1 MITKEELQE
10 LLSST
15 ETYRVERTVSTTDKD
30 KFGEAVCA
38 FANDMP
44 DSGKPGYL
52 LIGAYSDGRLSGL
65 KATDELLQKFA
76 ALRSDGNILPIP
88 AIAVESFSFP
98 EGDVIAVEVQPSDQP
113 PVRYRGRTWIRI
125 GPRRDIASP
134 AEETILAERK
144 ARNFTT
150 FDARPCFGASL
161 DDIDLDL
168 FQHDYLPKAVDA
180 AILASDDRPIE
191 RKLESLRL
199 FNSVYNLPTNAAVM
213 LFGKNPLRFF
223 PGAYVQY
230 VEFDGE
236 DKTGKIVNEKAF
248 RESIVKTLPKLE
260 SFLEATAS
268 RKYPVKVSAMRE
280 ETLVT
285 YPNWAI
291 RELVMN
297 AIMHRDYQGNAP
309 VRVYQFTNWIEILN
323 HGALYGRARPENF
336 PNINDYRNPVLAE
349 AMRVL
354 GYVNAYN
361 LGIAEVQKRLA
372 ANGNAPAEFD
382 FSLITA
388 FRVVVRKASE
398 DAIKMRVGSGK
409 RLVHNK
415 KCAIEPKKCA
425 IEPVKCAISPQ
436 KCAIDELL
444 EQAGCSRPRCESI
457 RAIHR
462 EFCDGREFGRHEID
476 RILSLD
482 YSSVGRILAMM
493 AEYGAIVRV
502 KGHGKGRFVFAKRF
516 VCNNALEDLQS
527 RDTVSD
533 TVNET
538 GVEKSVEKSAEKI
551 IRHLLSNPKATQ
563 KELAAFTG
571 LSVRGVEKNL
581 KNLKESGRI
590 RRIGPAKGGHWE
602 VVK

>member
-1 MITKEELQE
+1 MVTKQE
-10 LLSST
+10 LKKLLVSL
-15 ETYRVERTVSTTDKD
+15 ETYRIERTISTTDKD

-44 DSGKPGYL
+44 DCGKPGYL
-52 LIGAYSDGRLSGL
+52 LIGVYNDGRLSGL
-65 KATDELLQKFA
+65 KVTDELLQKFA
-76 ALRSDGNILPIP
+76 AIRSDGNILPIP
-88 AIAVESFSFP
+88 TIAVEAFSFP

-180 AILASDDRPIE
+180 AILASDDRSIE
-191 RKLESLRL
+191 RKMESLRL
-199 FNSVYNLPTNAAVM
+199 FNSVYNLPTNAAVL
-213 LFGKNPLRFF
+213 LFGKNPLQFF
-223 PGAYVQY
+223 PGAHVQY

-260 SFLEATAS
+260 SFLEATVV
-268 RKYPVKVSAMRE
+268 RKYPVRVSAMRE

-309 VRVYQFTNWIEILN
+309 VRIYQFSDWIEIQN

-372 ANGNAPAEFD
+372 ANGNPPAEFD

-388 FRVVVRKASE
+388 FRVVVRKVSE
-398 DAIKMRVGSGK
+398 DAIKMRVGSEK
-409 RLVHNK
+409 RLTHDK
-415 KCAIEPKKCA
+415 KCAIDPGKCA
-425 IEPVKCAISPQ
+425 IGPG

-462 EFCDGREFGRHEID
+462 EFCDGREFGRQEIGK
-476 RILSLD
+476 IISLD
-482 YSSVGRILAMM
+482 YSSVGRILVMM
-493 AEYGAIVRV
+493 ESYGAIVRV

-516 VCNNALEDLQS
+516 VSGHAPTNLQS
-527 RDTVSD
+527 RDTV
-533 TVNET
+533 NET
-538 GVEKSVEKSAEKI
+538 ENRVAAAVLPHEAINEAIKNEPGINKPRLLERLGKS
-551 IRHLLSNPKATQ
+551 KATI
-563 KELAAFTG
+563 ERAIAILIAD
-571 LSVRGVEKNL
+571 
-581 KNLKESGRI
+581 GRI
-590 RRIGPAKGGHWE
+590 EHRGSNKTGGYYPKNAE
-602 VVK
+602 